1 MTSSLRLAPG
11 LAVIFSLLAE
21 SIDAVP
27 VSHSAGDPSVQN
39 QAALNGGQQRRS
51 EPPMK
56 NWVVGLPFKN
66 PPIISSKNGK
76 LDVRLTAAR
85 KTVEIA
91 GKNIGA
97 RVYAVSSGNQS
108 YDFSFMPPVIAI
120 NPGDNLVATLVN
132 KLGEETNLHTHGFT
146 VSPTGNQD
154 NIFVEL
160 DHGKSFTYNYK
171 VPSDMPPGSYWY
183 HPHYHGLT
191 EAQVFGGLSGLIYT
205 RGLESLLPPE
215 LRDIEQ
221 KFLGLKDFQLDRK
234 NTIPSADI
242 DSNAPTT
249 RTINGQIQPVIRMR
263 PGETQLWHIGNISA
277 DIFYSLA
284 APGLTL
290 TIIDEDGNPYT
301 QPLRSENLLMP
312 PGKRFDVLVQAPS
325 AGHFSLVTEPYSNGP
340 VGDSY
345 PYALMASV
353 VVEGNPVNLAPLP
366 STLATLDDL
375 SKAKVNQTRVI
386 ELSENTESEQFYLN
400 QRQFDPNYVDATPK
414 TDTVEEW
421 VIKNYSQEIHP
432 IHVHVNDMQV
442 MSINGVSQTA
452 RSHVD
457 TYGVPFAT
465 QDASGNLTPGEI
477 VVRTRFQK
485 LVGPY
490 VLHCHILG
498 HEDNGMMGVINVT
511 TPGSE

>member
-1 MTSSLRLAPG
+1 M
-11 LAVIFSLLAE
+11 
-21 SIDAVP
+21 
-27 VSHSAGDPSVQN
+27 
-39 QAALNGGQQRRS
+39 
-51 EPPMK
+51 
-56 NWVVGLPFKN
+56 
-66 PPIISSKNGK
+66 
-76 LDVRLTAAR
+76 RLTAAR

-91 GKNIGA
+91 GQNIGA

-205 RGLESLLPPE
+205 RGLESLLPAE
-215 LRDIEQ
+215 LRGIEQ
-221 KFLGLKDFQLDRK
+221 KFLGLKDFQLGKK

-284 APGLTL
+284 ASGLTL

-312 PGKRFDVLVQAPS
+312 PGKRFDVLVQAPT

-345 PYALMASV
+345 PYALMATV
-353 VVEGNPVNLAPLP
+353 IVEGNPVNLAPLP